1 MEETLEKEDSTSK
14 MIENIIEEKFRKQR
28 QIMDLDIVDEE
39 NLLDLIREIKGE
51 SVPDPKETGSN

>member
-1 MEETLEKEDSTSK
+1 MEKEDSTSK

>member
-1 MEETLEKEDSTSK
+1 MEETLEKEDSMSK

-28 QIMDLDIVDEE
+28 QIMDLDIVDDE

-51 SVPDPKETGSN
+51 SIPASKETGSN